1 MSYPPRPQLAP
12 GSVLRELQAA
22 AAVRRA
28 ARIRVA
34 DAVADAVAE
43 PDGTDHDS
51 GLDVGDR
58 RRAFATA
65 TARWVHLIKLAAAAG
80 HPVSDIARAAGVAPS
95 SIHYRLRPGRANTP
109 EGP

>member
-1 MSYPPRPQLAP
+1 MTYPPGPATDQVVSRD
-12 GSVLRELQAA
+12 VLRELQAA

-34 DAVADAVAE
+34 DAVAE
-43 PDGTDHDS
+43 PDDADQD
-51 GLDVGDR
+51 LGDR

-65 TARWVHLIKLAAAAG
+65 TARWVHLIELAAAAG
-80 HPVSDIARAAGVAPS
+80 HPVADIARAAGVAPS
-95 SIHYRLRPGRANTP
+95 SIHYRLRPGRADTS